1 VKEDMVSASLH
12 GSKTSPISS
21 GIRTHGS
28 MLYAV
33 LLAVAVLWP
42 AWLLVGAITG
52 STQVLWA
59 AVVAALVAP
68 TLVTGLAALGW
79 WGNRRTS

>member
-1 VKEDMVSASLH
+1 MSASLN
-12 GSKTSPISS
+12 GTKTSPISS

-42 AWLLVGAITG
+42 AGLLVAVITG
-52 STQVLWA
+52 SAHVLGA
-59 AVVAALVAP
+59 AIVAALVAP
-68 TLVTGLAALGW
+68 TLMTGLAAVGW
-79 WGNRRTS
+79 WGGHHTAS

>member
-1 VKEDMVSASLH
+1 MSASLH

-28 MLYAV
+28 MLYAL

-42 AWLLVGAITG
+42 AGLLVAAITG
-52 STQVLWA
+52 STHALA
-59 AVVAALVAP
+59 AAIVAALVAP
-68 TLVTGLAALGW
+68 ALMAGLAAVGW
-79 WGNRRTS
+79 WGGHHTAS